1 MMGSDGHDEHVL
13 NLDLGDGRRSLPKVT
28 ELYTEDN
35 ICKLYLKNGVK
46 KKAPMKDKALK
57 RVLSAPFYR

>member
-46 KKAPMKDKALK
+46 KKL
-57 RVLSAPFYR
+57 L